1 MWILLL
7 LLLVLVLESQLLWI
21 VPFYWASVFMD
32 IAFYQIISIFST
44 EWLCIN
50 CIVSYKCCKM
60 RCIVLVAAY
69 KKHTLTLP
77 SYILERLKLQRLK
90 LTKWE
95 KFRSNFFLFR
105 TIDWSVVFFD
115 FLAFCC
121 ISVDF
126 SCIETLHT
134 HTFHICDFFPLWNR
148 QTMPVHWAKYWNEVI
163 ESYKSY
169 DFWIVLIFRGC
180 CGKRHRAMMVQKKW
194 ESFKTS
200 EAHTMQFRLWL
211 VRSVSSW
218 LFIAFAF
225 AKCSTLRQFSGIIA
239 CVYDAENIKT
249 KHFSNAATRAII
261 SMLACWQCLLN
272 EIYETLL

>member
-1 MWILLL
+1 MHRSRRCIKKTHTHIAELYFGTPKASTLEIDKMRKVSIQFFFVPYHRLICGIFRFPCILLY
-7 LLLVLVLESQLLWI
+7 
-21 VPFYWASVFMD
+21 FR
-32 IAFYQIISIFST
+32 
-44 EWLCIN
+44 WLF
-50 CIVSYKCCKM
+50 
-60 RCIVLVAAY
+60 L
-69 KKHTLTLP
+69 H
-77 SYILERLKLQRLK
+77 
-90 LTKWE
+90 W
-95 KFRSNFFLFR
+95 NF
-105 TIDWSVVFFD
+105 T
-115 FLAFCC
+115 
-121 ISVDF
+121 
-126 SCIETLHT
+126 HT

-225 AKCSTLRQFSGIIA
+225 AKCSTLHQFSGIIA